1 MTILAKQSILDD
13 LQSSEYARLLKLLFR
28 GSERNTLESWYIPNC
43 YSTHSKPKSFPLILK
58 S

>member
-1 MTILAKQSILDD
+1 MTIFAKQSILVD

-28 GSERNTLESWYIPNC
+28 GSERNTLKSWYILN
-43 YSTHSKPKSFPLILK
+43 YSTHSKPMSFPVILK

>member
-1 MTILAKQSILDD
+1 MTIFAKQSILDV

-28 GSERNTLESWYIPNC
+28 GSERNTLESWYILN
-43 YSTHSKPKSFPLILK
+43 YSTHSKPMSFPVILK